1 MLGCLKRGWSLI
13 LAVEGS
19 LMYRIARFALHLL
32 TLLGLLLPA
41 LAAAAPPA
49 REPPRFPPGAIW
61 YQDISGLAADP
72 DSAAMIGASVGWGT
86 GGAGNTNFQID
97 FSMHV
102 VYSSW
107 GSTTTQPLVPRSGYY
122 LPDCD
127 TGLSVPLPATGAI
140 EGSGNYQCSGGD
152 CHLLVVN
159 GDTLYESW
167 LSNVNSAGIQSQCM
181 MAWHLNR
188 VYPPDGRG
196 EQCTSADAA
205 GFPISPLLFNPDE
218 VYAAM
223 QVPNGNLGHAI
234 RFILPNARM
243 RADRY
248 VHPASHAGGPSGPA
262 NAIPYGARLRLQSGF
277 DTSSYST
284 AAQVI
289 LRTLKRYGM
298 FLADGGNIPLTADDG
313 LFTTHQWTDSNIDLD
328 SHSLFGVSLDDF
340 EVMPIGT
347 AIVKTD
353 DCMRNPDDTIYAD
366 GFNW

>member
-1 MLGCLKRGWSLI
+1 MLQAART
-13 LAVEGS
+13 LALYLSV
-19 LMYRIARFALHLL
+19 LPV
-32 TLLGLLLPA
+32 LLLAHAA
-41 LAAAAPPA
+41 LASPPA
-49 REPPRFPPGAIW
+49 RLVPRFPPAAIW
-61 YQDISGLAADP
+61 NQDISAAAP
-72 DSAAMIGASVGWGT
+72 DADSSTMINASIGWGT
-86 GGAGNTNFQID
+86 GSSGNTKFQID

-102 VYSSW
+102 VFSSW
-107 GSTTTQPLVPRSGYY
+107 GNTTSQPLVQRDGYY

-140 EGSGNYQCSGGD
+140 EGSGDYSCSGGD

-159 GDTLYESW
+159 GDALYESW
-167 LSNVNSAGIQSQCM
+167 LSNVNSDGIQSQCM
-181 MAWHLNR
+181 VTWHLNR
-188 VYPPDGRG
+188 VYPADGRG

-205 GFPISPLLFNPDE
+205 GFPIAPLLFNPDE

-223 QVPNGNLGHAI
+223 QVPNGDLGHAI
-234 RFILPNARM
+234 RFILPNTRM
-243 RADRY
+243 RAGRY

-262 NAIPYGARLRLQSGF
+262 NAIPYGARLRLA
-277 DTSSYST
+277 SSFNITGYNA

-298 FLADGGNIPLTADDG
+298 FLADGGSIPLTADDG
-313 LFTTHQWTDSNIDLD
+313 LFTTNQWTDPGIDLD

-347 AIVKTD
+347 PIVLTN
-353 DCMRNPDDTIYAD
+353 DCVRNPDDTIYAD